1 MPCILKKEKRPLPS
15 GRLTRGEAL
24 SIVMIIGFLALL
36 LAVRM
41 TPDFSLIILSYI
53 VLNLLYSFWLKH
65 IFIID
70 IFSIG
75 IGFILRVMAG
85 SVALGVSLSPWLF
98 IATFL
103 LALTLGFAK
112 RAAELSL
119 SNSLSEKRKVLE
131 FYDVRMLRSF
141 TVLSTTLVVIIYLIY
156 AITVVTDHLF
166 ILTSIFVL
174 YGCFRFLAFS
184 LEKGLDPDELL
195 TDRPFTLNIIIW
207 ILTVVATLY
216 VF

>member
-1 MPCILKKEKRPLPS
+1 
-15 GRLTRGEAL
+15 
-24 SIVMIIGFLALL
+24 MIIGFLALL

-75 IGFILRVMAG
+75 LGFILRVMAG
-85 SVALGVSLSPWLF
+85 SVVLGVSLSPWLF

-119 SNSLSEKRKVLE
+119 SNSLSEKY
-131 FYDVRMLRSF
+131 FAF
-141 TVLSTTLVVIIYLIY
+141 VI
-156 AITVVTDHLF
+156 LF
-166 ILTSIFVL
+166 
-174 YGCFRFLAFS
+174 CF
-184 LEKGLDPDELL
+184 
-195 TDRPFTLNIIIW
+195 
-207 ILTVVATLY
+207 
-216 VF
+216 

>member
-1 MPCILKKEKRPLPS
+1 
-15 GRLTRGEAL
+15 
-24 SIVMIIGFLALL
+24 MIIGFLALL

-103 LALTLGFAK
+103 LALTLGFSK
-112 RAAELSL
+112 RSAELSL
-119 SNSLSEKRKVLE
+119 SNSPSEKRKVLE
-131 FYDVRMLRSF
+131 FYDMRILRSF
-141 TVLSTTLVVIIYLIY
+141 AILSTTLVVIIYLIY